1 MIITLA
7 ALAISFAAV
16 TGCKTNKA
24 PQDETQPLP
33 QPESEIKNPFTE
45 RKSLPEE
52 DECGTESS
60 EEDTQLPSRY
70 ESYPPLQSDASDD
83 RTESDGQESDT
94 ESSFF
99 VFTDE
104 FSDHTSRSE
113 PSQEESD
120 TSEDSYEEESS
131 DEESSDE
138 ESSEEE
144 SSEEESSEEESSEE
158 ESSDEESSDE
168 ESSEEESYDEESSEE
183 ESYDE
188 NGEDQPSDEDM
199 E

>member
-52 DECGTESS
+52 DESSTESS
-60 EEDTQLPSRY
+60 EEDTPLPSRY

-94 ESSFF
+94 KSSFF

-131 DEESSDE
+131 DEESS
-138 ESSEEE
+138 EEE
-144 SSEEESSEEESSEE
+144 SY
-158 ESSDEESSDE
+158 DEESSDE